1 MEAHGVPPGVAHSE
15 PLSPERQ
22 RTLSCDIFWNLM
34 DRWKVPT
41 DRALTLIGHDPE
53 PIDGAQRRNF
63 ALSDEQARI
72 VSCLLEIDLTL
83 AVASVHDRRH
93 RRRKASALVT
103 GNLPLDAMGRCDLT
117 RTAAVLWS
125 LNRTGGAK
133 WRSCPE
139 RDDERGFP

>member
-1 MEAHGVPPGVAHSE
+1 MEAHGARPGVARSE
-15 PLSPERQ
+15 PLSSRRQ
-22 RTLSCDIFWNLM
+22 RTISCDIFWNLM

-41 DRALTLIGHDPE
+41 DRALTLIGYDPE
-53 PIDGAQRRNF
+53 PIDIAQRRSF
-63 ALSDEQARI
+63 ALSDEQAKI

-103 GNLPLDAMGRCDLT
+103 GDLPLDAMGRCDLT
-117 RTAAVLWS
+117 RAAAVLWS